1 MSYDALLSPFRLK
14 HLELR
19 NRVMMTAH
27 VTNMAPLH
35 RADRAARRLLPR
47 PRARRHRPDRHGL
60 PGRASRRASTTCRR
74 SPATTRASCPGCA
87 AIADAVHEHGTP
99 IIAQL
104 GHAGRQGNSAYTMQP
119 LMAPSA
125 IPCPLN
131 REMPKAMEPEDLDE
145 VVEGHA
151 LRRVASSRRPAWTA
165 SRSTRPT
172 AATCCPRSCRRT

>member
-1 MSYDALLSPFRLK
+1 MSHDALLSPFRLK

-35 RADRAARRLLPR
+35 LPTEQHVAYYRDRARGGI
-47 PRARRHRPDRHGL
+47 GL
-60 PGRASRRASTTCRR
+60 IVMGFPAVHPAGANNAQEIAGYDPAIVPGLR
-74 SPATTRASCPGCA
+74 

-104 GHAGRQGNSAYTMQP
+104 GHAGRQGNSAFTMRP

-125 IPCPLN
+125 IP
-131 REMPKAMEPEDLDE
+131 
-145 VVEGHA
+145 
-151 LRRVASSRRPAWTA
+151 
-165 SRSTRPT
+165 
-172 AATCCPRSCRRT
+172 

>member
-1 MSYDALLSPFRLK
+1 MSATYDALLSPFRLK
-14 HLELR
+14 HLTLR

-35 RADRAARRLLPR
+35 EPTDQHVAYYRDRARGGIGLIVMGFPAVHPAGANNAQEIAGYDPR
-47 PRARRHRPDRHGL
+47 IVPGL
-60 PGRASRRASTTCRR
+60 R
-74 SPATTRASCPGCA
+74 

-99 IIAQL
+99 VIAQL
-104 GHAGRQGNSAYTMQP
+104 GHAGRQANSAYTMRP

-125 IPCPLN
+125 IPCPVN

-145 VVEGHA
+145 VVLAHGW
-151 LRRVASSRRPAWTA
+151 RASSRSPAWTA

-172 AATCCPRSCRRT
+172 AATCCRRSCRRT